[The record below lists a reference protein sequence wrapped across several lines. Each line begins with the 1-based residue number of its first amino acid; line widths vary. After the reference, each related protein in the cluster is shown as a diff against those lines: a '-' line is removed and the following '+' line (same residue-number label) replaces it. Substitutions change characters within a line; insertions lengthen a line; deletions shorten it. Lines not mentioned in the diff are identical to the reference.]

1 MKILKYIS
9 TIVLGLITSQ
19 NPALGQSTF
28 AKTYGG
34 IGNDWAFSIQQ
45 TIDGGFII
53 AGSTSS
59 FGVASYDVFLIKTD
73 GIGNI
78 QWAKT
83 YGGADWDFAYSVQQT
98 IDGGFIVAGE
108 TSSFGAGNDDF
119 FLIKLDEN
127 GNIQWA
133 KTYGGKADDKA
144 TSVQQ
149 TTEGGFILAGIT
161 YSFGIWSVIEL
172 SEGFWDILLVKTDTT
187 GNVQWAKTY
196 GTASFESAFS
206 IQQTID
212 KGFVISGSAYTFK
225 SGSSKGDWDFLLIKI
240 DSIGN
245 IQWAKTYGGT
255 SYDQARSVQQTSDG
269 GYILAGITY
278 SFGVGNGGVL
288 LIKTDSDGN
297 VQWAKTYDVGGED
310 WAFSVQQTADGGFI
324 VVGVVKSSD
333 FLFLIKLDRSGKVKW
348 AKTYWGFAYS
358 VKQTID
364 GGFIVAGEIGSF
376 GAGDGDFLLI
386 KVDANGNIGSCSI
399 VRNSNQ
405 NIVEKSPDLTV
416 KNYPLLTTSPNVGTI
431 ANVTVNSPTV
441 TVFICPSSMSSPNF
455 FIPLQFKLFQNYP
468 NPFNSTTTIPFWLP
482 QRTNVILKVY
492 DIFGREI
499 ATLINREFDAGE
511 HSIQFNANDLPTGV
525 YFYRLQA
532 GNFIEQKKMILIK

>member
-9 TIVLGLITSQ
+9 TIVLELITSK
-19 NPALGQSTF
+19 NLALGQSTF
-28 AKTYGG
+28 AKAYGG
-34 IGNDWAFSIQQ
+34 SGHDISYSVQQ
-45 TIDGGFII
+45 TNDGGFII
-53 AGSTSS
+53 AGWTNS
-59 FGVASYDVFLIKTD
+59 FGSGRWDFLIIKTD
-73 GIGNI
+73 TSGNI
-78 QWAKT
+78 KWAKT
-83 YGGADWDFAYSVQQT
+83 YGGMFEDYAHCIQQT
-98 IDGGFIVAGE
+98 SDEGFIVVGYK
-108 TSSFGAGNDDF
+108 NDF
-119 FLIKLDEN
+119 Y
-127 GNIQWA
+127 A
-133 KTYGGKADDKA
+133 
-144 TSVQQ
+144 
-149 TTEGGFILAGIT
+149 
-161 YSFGIWSVIEL
+161 
-172 SEGFWDILLVKTDTT
+172 
-187 GNVQWAKTY
+187 
-196 GTASFESAFS
+196 
-206 IQQTID
+206 
-212 KGFVISGSAYTFK
+212 
-225 SGSSKGDWDFLLIKI
+225 IKI

-255 SYDQARSVQQTSDG
+255 SYDEARSVQQTNDG

-348 AKTYWGFAYS
+348 AKTYLGFAYS

-416 KNYPLLTTSPNVGTI
+416 KNYPLLTTSPNVGT
-431 ANVTVNSPTV
+431 
-441 TVFICPSSMSSPNF
+441 M
-455 FIPLQFKLFQNYP
+455 Q
-468 NPFNSTTTIPFWLP
+468 
-482 QRTNVILKVY
+482 
-492 DIFGREI
+492 
-499 ATLINREFDAGE
+499 
-511 HSIQFNANDLPTGV
+511 
-525 YFYRLQA
+525 
-532 GNFIEQKKMILIK
+532 M